1 MVRETEADAEYCPPK
16 ALDNEDGCYYALRI
30 ATDGDIRW
38 LSKECCT
45 AVRTLPDGCYLLAFP
60 GKAYPLDFFTTIC
73 DKKVETEPFSGAD
86 AHLRVGYG
94 QATVFGLGR

>member
-1 MVRETEADAEYCPPK
+1 MNMKQKKVMFLLVALISASMVRETEADAEYCPPK

-73 DKKVETEPFSGAD
+73 DKKFPIEK
-86 AHLRVGYG
+86 
-94 QATVFGLGR
+94 